1 METYFSNMK
10 AQDGTREKLIEDLLV
25 LVTDAEELVKAT
37 GGQLAGKSK
46 DELSAALQRVK
57 AGCRALQSKASVGAR
72 QADQLVREH
81 PYQTMGIALGLGLL
95 IGVLVNRD

>member
-57 AGCRALQSKASVGAR
+57 TGCRALQSNASVRAR